1 MDQIWEQGL
10 KRMNR
15 NHIHFATG
23 LPEEDGVISG
33 MRGSAN
39 ILIYLDVEKALKGG
53 MKLYMS
59 ENRVILTEG
68 FDGSIPP
75 EYFDRVL
82 KLAWPEKNE
91 YIRVSPPSW
100 LKDPPS
106 RLDVETTSSTVVQHI
121 NNPDSSN
128 ASEGG
133 GSGNT
138 RKA

>member
-1 MDQIWEQGL
+1 LG
-10 KRMNR
+10 
-15 NHIHFATG
+15 F
-23 LPEEDGVISG
+23 V
-33 MRGSAN
+33 
-39 ILIYLDVEKALKGG
+39 GG

-75 EYFDRVL
+75 EYFDKVL
-82 KLAWPEKNE
+82 KRSSPEKNE
-91 YIRVSPPSW
+91 YIRVPPPSW

>member
-1 MDQIWEQGL
+1 
-10 KRMNR
+10 
-15 NHIHFATG
+15 
-23 LPEEDGVISG
+23 
-33 MRGSAN
+33 
-39 ILIYLDVEKALKGG
+39 

-68 FDGSIPP
+68 FGGSIPP
-75 EYFDRVL
+75 EYFDKVMKR
-82 KLAWPEKNE
+82 AWPEKNE

-100 LKDPPS
+100 LKDPQS
-106 RLDVETTSSTVVQHI
+106 RLDMETTSSTVVQHI

>member
-1 MDQIWEQGL
+1 
-10 KRMNR
+10 
-15 NHIHFATG
+15 
-23 LPEEDGVISG
+23 
-33 MRGSAN
+33 
-39 ILIYLDVEKALKGG
+39 

-59 ENRVILTEG
+59 ENRVVLTEG
-68 FDGSIPP
+68 FDGSIPA
-75 EYFDRVL
+75 EYFDKVE
-82 KLAWPEKNE
+82 KLDKEKNE

-100 LKDPPS
+100 LKDLPS